1 MKRGRHALRV
11 GRIGEYLTAAEL
23 EALSVKCDIV
33 SQAGF
38 DILAW
43 HDNKPIRVQVKS
55 TLRPTLCCKTRKTP
69 TYNFSCSHSG
79 KNVMLTDKQT
89 DIIAFCAIDIK
100 RVRFVHV
107 SEISGKNHRL
117 RIDMF
122 DEELLEKQ
130 TWGQSVKK
138 FTESTSMH
146 NSEPTRRTGRKRG
159 VSSSNL
165 GTSGGFYDEIWP
177 ESE

>member
-1 MKRGRHALRV
+1 MQRGRHALRV

-43 HDNKPIRVQVKS
+43 YDNKPIRVQVKS
-55 TLRPTLCCKTRKTP
+55 TLRPSLICKTRKTP

-79 KNVMLTDKQT
+79 KNAMLTEKQT

-100 RVRFVHV
+100 RVRFIHV
-107 SEISGKNHRL
+107 SEVTAKNHRF
-117 RIDMF
+117 RVDMF

-138 FTESTSMH
+138 FTEQTAMH
-146 NSEPTRRTGRKRG
+146 NSELIRRTRNKRG
-159 VSSSNL
+159 VSSSKFRACRN
-165 GTSGGFYDEIWP
+165 YDDENWS